1 MDLPQAPVSLCRTST
16 ARQEAASGLLPVN
29 TDLPEDSDQDL
40 RPASMELQV
49 LVATM
54 DTTMETVKVDIV
66 MEVLEDIIMET
77 VKVDTAMEATVV
89 ETALVAWETP
99 TSLHHQLPK

>member
-54 DTTMETVKVDIV
+54 DTTMETVKVD
-66 MEVLEDIIMET
+66 
-77 VKVDTAMEATVV
+77 TAMEATVA
-89 ETALVAWETP
+89 ETALVAWEIP
-99 TSLHHQLPK
+99 TSLHHQLRK